1 MSQPS
6 NEQIAHDLAVAYVAD
21 GWRAGEISERLS
33 AQAYLQAYKRFLS
46 DLNRLNR

>member
-6 NEQIAHDLAVAYVAD
+6 NEQVAHDLAVTYVAD
-21 GWRAGEISERLS
+21 GWRAGEIPERSS
-33 AQAYLQAYKRFLS
+33 AQVYLQAYKQFLS